1 MAHVLFIRPCYEFL
15 TRNLVSAS
23 NLIINRLDISN
34 SPTTFCDLLGSDAT
48 KQNVE
53 AELTDR
59 VNFVAFLGHGNASY
73 LATRGRANVREKV
86 IELNNCHY
94 LKNKVVYAVACDSA
108 KILGREA
115 VNTGAK
121 AYIGYSGPVSLI
133 LGSTE
138 SIFYGSLNHFI
149 YTLTVPQL
157 AAAKT
162 LCGDAFD
169 ELWRAHDAIVEHYE
183 SGLGAN
189 DYNRPFY
196 LPNAKANLKW
206 LTFLGDRTAT
216 V

>member
-23 NLIINRLDISN
+23 NPIINQFDTSS
-34 SPTTFCDLLGSDAT
+34 SPATFCDLLGSDAT

-59 VNFVAFLGHGNASY
+59 VNFVVFLGHGNASY
-73 LATRGRANVREKV
+73 LATRGHANVREKV
-86 IELNNCHY
+86 IELSNCHY

-108 KILGREA
+108 RILGRETVSA
-115 VNTGAK
+115 GAK

-133 LGSTE
+133 LGPTE
-138 SIFYGSLNHFI
+138 NIFYWSLHLFI
-149 YTLTVPQL
+149 YTLTVHQP

-169 ELWRAHDAIVEHYE
+169 ELRRAHDAIVEHYE
-183 SGLGAN
+183 LGPGAN

-206 LTFLGDRTAT
+206 LTFLGDRTAS